1 MVNVMTFNATMLT
14 FFENMDLDVDA
25 LPLFVHSFMW
35 RLLLVQH
42 VEPISLVL
50 LKRMGKAKNNPF

>member
-1 MVNVMTFNATMLT
+1 MTFNATMFT

-35 RLLLVQH
+35 ILLSIQH
-42 VEPISLVL
+42 VEPINLV
-50 LKRMGKAKNNPF
+50 